1 MKLSMKVMQSSQ
13 KPQMDSEITTSSIL
27 WQTPWSKMIYILL
40 EIVPFGGSV
49 QHSSHFVS
57 ASCDPV

>member
-1 MKLSMKVMQSSQ
+1 
-13 KPQMDSEITTSSIL
+13 
-27 WQTPWSKMIYILL
+27 MIYILL

-49 QHSSHFVS
+49 QRSSHFVS